1 MSISSSGPRSCT
13 VRLDQV
19 STQDRG
25 SYMCLLNQ
33 ADVFHTDRRWGQ
45 SAVNQ
50 VIINNHDLSRYV
62 SLDVATAASLR
73 LGRMV
78 EQEAAGGG
86 AGELQEARV
95 LDLVAGQE
103 VELGCEAR
111 WVGDN
116 DNNMS

>member
-45 SAVNQ
+45 SAVGLKTK
-50 VIINNHDLSRYV
+50 VREYCTEKAPGRPYYYIVVLGP
-62 SLDVATAASLR
+62 SL
-73 LGRMV
+73 G
-78 EQEAAGGG
+78 
-86 AGELQEARV
+86 
-95 LDLVAGQE
+95 
-103 VELGCEAR
+103 
-111 WVGDN
+111 
-116 DNNMS
+116 